1 VLWAI
6 DTETEMI
13 EGLGAKIRTRV
24 HVPRLAC
31 VSYCNGSV
39 CDVTA
44 VDTPEREHALRV
56 LLTRILESDDDIA
69 MHNAAFDVAVLAR
82 HFGNHEGW
90 RRAIAGGRVLDTRVL
105 HTLRFPDLDGS
116 RTLAACASGVL
127 GVELEKGGVRTS
139 FVPGK
144 ALTSEQA
151 EYARMDA
158 RVTYDLAKTLLDT
171 PYGGLSPRPPHFR
184 AFQIYAEETG
194 TVNPD
199 RLFSSAAAWMAF
211 NLESVGLGVSPERL
225 TELHDEYARREDE
238 HLMVLR
244 EHGLAELVRE
254 PGAVPYIIEYR
265 GDPPPRKWTPDV
277 LNNRMIRTWVVG
289 RKKRK
294 EHSVA
299 SLPVYGT
306 QAVGAVVKIP
316 QTKLREE
323 FARAAGELG
332 LQAAAP
338 GQVPV
343 EGQYPV
349 SESGQLSL
357 DAKFWKPYREELPP
371 GLQEYLALGKVR
383 KLLGTYFRPLR
394 ETGADRVYA
403 HYMVAFAQTGR
414 WSCYRPNLQNQPK
427 KIRDLYV
434 PAEGHVFVSADYK
447 SLELY
452 CACEAFHRL
461 GLGGG
466 PLRQVLDVGGDVHR
480 NTAALLFRKPA
491 EEVTDDERQTAKI
504 ANFSLLGGLGPKKFR
519 RMAIQAGLDWSL
531 EQAADVRDRWFSA
544 MTDCAEFL
552 QLFRVDPW
560 QAMPDGWR
568 KDAWLD
574 LNGVPSDP
582 WPSKWELQRGLAD
595 GAVYEVRLPSGRVVP
610 NRRFSQAANCFFQ
623 GIGAEV
629 ITLAFN
635 ALCAAGLEV
644 AAVVHDSVT
653 LQAPKERAQWTAG
666 KLETIL
672 AEAES
677 AVCSC
682 GVAIPVPEVI
692 VSEVWS

>member
-1 VLWAI
+1 MLWSL
-6 DTETEMI
+6 DCETELI
-13 EGLGAKIRTRV
+13 EGMGAKIRTRF

-56 LLTRILESDDDIA
+56 LLTRILESDDEIA
-69 MHNAAFDVAVLAR
+69 AHNAAFDIAVLAK
-82 HFGNHEGW
+82 HFGMEQEW
-90 RRAIAGGRVLDTRVL
+90 RAAIAAGRVLDTRVL
-105 HTLRFPDLDGS
+105 HALRFPDLDGS
-116 RTLAACASGVL
+116 RVLAACARGVL
-127 GVELEKGGVRTS
+127 GVDLEKGDVRTS
-139 FVPGK
+139 FVPGQP
-144 ALTSEQA
+144 LTAEQA
-151 EYARMDA
+151 AYAKQDA
-158 RVTYDLAKTLLDT
+158 QVTYDLAKALLDI

-194 TVNPD
+194 TVSPD

-211 NLESVGLGVSPERL
+211 NLEPVGLGVSRERL
-225 TELHDEYARREDE
+225 AELHDEYTRLEDE
-238 HLMVLR
+238 HLKLLR
-244 EHGLAELVRE
+244 GHGFAELVRE
-254 PGAVPYIIEYR
+254 PRAVPYTIEHR
-265 GDPPPRKWTPDV
+265 GAPPPRKWTPDV
-277 LNNRMIRTWVVG
+277 LNNRMIRTWKG
-289 RKKRK
+289 RT
-294 EHSVA
+294 E
-299 SLPVYGT
+299 
-306 QAVGAVVKIP
+306 AVGAVVKIP

-323 FARAAGELG
+323 FARVADALG
-332 LQAAAP
+332 LHAAAP

-357 DAKFWKPYREELPP
+357 DAKFWKPYREELPS

-383 KLLGTYFRPLR
+383 KLLGTYFRPLM

-403 HYMVAFAQTGR
+403 HYMVGFAQTGR
-414 WSCYRPNLQNQPK
+414 WSCFRPNLQNQPK

-466 PLRQVLDVGGDVHR
+466 PLRQVLDAGGDVHR

-568 KDAWLD
+568 KAAWLD

-610 NRRFSQAANCFFQ
+610 NRRFSQAANCYFQ

-629 ITLAFN
+629 ITLAFTS
-635 ALCAAGLEV
+635 LCAAGLEV

-653 LQAPKERAQWTAG
+653 LQAPKERAQWAAG

-672 AEAES
+672 AEAEG

-682 GVAIPVPEVI
+682 GVAIPVPEVL